1 MPQQF
6 NSIPVYPV
14 SLMDGG
20 KTAAPWYFFWQ
31 GLFKGLAPGA
41 VIPTAPT
48 ASPYTFTASVKGFML
63 ITAGTVSLVEFSRDG
78 VTFYSYGTTSGQF
91 ALNSADRLRVTY
103 TVAPT
108 MTFVPT

>member
-6 NSIPVYPV
+6 NNLPTFGVDLIQ
-14 SLMDGG
+14 GG

-31 GLFKGLAPGA
+31 GLFKGLAPAA
-41 VIPTAPT
+41 VIPTTPA
-48 ASPYTFTASVKGFML
+48 ASPYTYTAAVKGFML

-78 VTFYSYGTTSGQF
+78 TTFYGYGSTSGQF
-91 ALNSADRLRVTY
+91 TLNAADRLRMTY

>member
-6 NSIPVYPV
+6 NTIPVYPV
-14 SLMDGG
+14 ALIEGG

-31 GLFKGLAPGA
+31 GLFKGLAPAA
-41 VIPTAPT
+41 VVPTTPG

-63 ITAGTVSLVEFSRDG
+63 ITGGTVSLVEFSRDG
-78 VTFYSYGTTSGQF
+78 TTFYSYGTTSGQF
-91 ALNSADRLRVTY
+91 TLNSADRLRVTY
-103 TVAPT
+103 TVTPT